1 MRFSTGENK
10 IMNDRC
16 SLTHVFKR
24 DGTLVPYSRQRI
36 TNAIYRAAVAVGGR
50 DKDKAED
57 LALKVER
64 IICDNYSNE
73 HPIMVEQVQDI
84 VEKVLIEEGHAT
96 VAKHFILYRATQ
108 NDKRK
113 AKLSKST
120 VHSGNIPY
128 QKIYE
133 VLVWAADHDLNS
145 VEKMNQRIAMGDFR
159 EICLESDAAYE
170 YDVQAAAELIAEREE
185 QTRIVVVAGP
195 SSSGKTTTTRKLAH
209 YLSQRGMG
217 LVELNVDNYFFD
229 LELHPVDEFGDHDFE
244 TPQALDLPLI
254 NQHIRALLA
263 GEAVKTPKYDFKSG
277 TRKLNQIPMQIKSTD
292 IILID
297 SLHGLYGEMLKDID
311 PATVFKV
318 YIETLLQM
326 KGANGKFIRWTD
338 LRLMRRIIRDEAHR
352 GYDPRQTLTHW
363 HYVRNAE
370 LRNILP
376 FIHSAD
382 YIINGAVPYE
392 LPVMRNRLYDH
403 FKQWEADYKDDP
415 QRVDAYIR
423 AKRVR
428 EMLEPIIPVTDE
440 SPIPETSHFRE
451 FIGGSIYDV
460 H

>member
-1 MRFSTGENK
+1 MNSSMVT
-10 IMNDRC
+10 IMNEKC
-16 SLTHVFKR
+16 ILTHVFKR
-24 DGTLVPYSRQRI
+24 DGTFVPYSRQRI
-36 TNAIYRAAVAVGGR
+36 SNAIYRAAVAMGGR
-50 DKDKAED
+50 DKDKAES
-57 LALKVER
+57 LALLVES
-64 IICDNYSNE
+64 IICENYSNE
-73 HPIMVEQVQDI
+73 QPPSVEAIQDI
-84 VEKVLIEEGHAT
+84 VEKVLIEEGHAA

-133 VLVWAADHDLNS
+133 ILVWASDHDLNS

-159 EICLESDAAYE
+159 ELCLESDAAYE

-185 QTRIVVVAGP
+185 KTRIVVVAGP

-209 YLSQRGMG
+209 YLAEKGMG
-217 LVELNVDNYFFD
+217 LVELNVDHYFFD
-229 LELHPVDEFGDHDFE
+229 LEMHPVDEFGDYDFE

-254 NQHIRALLA
+254 NQHIKQLLA
-263 GEAVKTPKYDFKSG
+263 GEKVMIPEYDFKTG
-277 TRKLNQIPMQIKSTD
+277 TRKLEQIPMQIKPTD
-292 IILID
+292 VILID
-297 SLHGLYGEMLKDID
+297 SLHGLYGDMLDGVD
-311 PATVFKV
+311 PTTVFKV

-338 LRLMRRIIRDEAHR
+338 LRLMRRMIRDEAHR
-352 GYDPRQTLTHW
+352 AYDPRQTLTHW

-376 FIHSAD
+376 YINSAD

-392 LPVMRNRLYDH
+392 LPVMRNRLFEH

-415 QRVDAYIR
+415 RRVDAYLR
-423 AKRVR
+423 AKRIR
-428 EMLEPIIPVTDE
+428 EMLESILPVTDE

>member
-1 MRFSTGENK
+1 
-10 IMNDRC
+10 MNC
-16 SLTHVFKR
+16 SSKVSMMTEACNLTHVFKR
-24 DGTLVPYSRQRI
+24 DGTLVPYSRSRI

-50 DKDKAED
+50 DKDRAEA
-57 LALKVER
+57 LAIQVEG
-64 IICDNYSNE
+64 ILCANYSNE
-73 HPIMVEQVQDI
+73 HPPMVEQVQDI
-84 VEKVLIEEGHAT
+84 VEKVLIEAGHAA
-96 VAKHFILYRATQ
+96 VAKNFILYRATQ

-113 AKLSKST
+113 AKLSKSK

-133 VLVWAADHDLNS
+133 VLVWASDHDLNS
-145 VEKMNQRIAMGDFR
+145 VEKLNQRIARGEFGQ
-159 EICLESDAAYE
+159 ICQESDAAYE

-185 QTRIVVVAGP
+185 KTRIVVVAGP

-209 YLSQRGMG
+209 YLAEKGLG

-229 LELHPVDEFGDHDFE
+229 LEMHPVDEFGDHDFE
-244 TPQALDLPLI
+244 TPQALDLALI
-254 NQHIRALLA
+254 NEHIRALLA
-263 GEAVKTPKYDFKSG
+263 GQEVLTPKYDFKSG
-277 TRKLNQIPMQIKSTD
+277 TRKLAQIPMKIKPTD

-297 SLHGLYGEMLKDID
+297 SLHGLFGDMLKDIE
-311 PATVFKV
+311 PTHIFKV

-326 KGANGKFIRWTD
+326 KGTNGKFIRWTD
-338 LRLMRRIIRDEAHR
+338 LRLMRRIIRDEMHR

-370 LRNILP
+370 LRNIMP
-376 FIHSAD
+376 HIHSAD

-392 LPVMRNRLYDH
+392 LPIMRARL
-403 FKQWEADYKDDP
+403 FERFQEWEQDYQNDP
-415 QRVDAYIR
+415 SRVDAYIR

-428 EMLEPIIPVTDE
+428 EMLESITPVSDE
-440 SPIPETSHFRE
+440 SLIPATSHFRE